1 MNARTPGKTKQWKQ
15 QLETT
20 AQICIEIIST
30 EISNAVVILSA
41 KATCLIN
48 TVINKGFR
56 KKDIISSSNYFFP
69 LKH

>member
-1 MNARTPGKTKQWKQ
+1 MNARTPGKTKQWLL
-15 QLETT
+15 LETT

-48 TVINKGFR
+48 TVVNKGFR
-56 KKDIISSSNYFFP
+56 KKDIISSSNYFFL